1 LRLDLKTLIVE
12 DDFITSQ
19 VLREIMLA
27 FGETD
32 IAENGLI
39 AIDMIG
45 NAINADIPYNL
56 IFLDIMMPELDGQE
70 ALTLIRQIEKD
81 SGIIGLDCSKVLMTT
96 ALSDFSNIKTAFKNQ
111 CEGYII
117 KPIEKDKIINTLT
130 DLRIIE

>member
-1 LRLDLKTLIVE
+1 MKTLIVE

-27 FGETD
+27 FSDTD

-45 NAINADIPYNL
+45 NAINSDMPYNL

-70 ALTLIRQIEKD
+70 ALALIRQMEKEA
-81 SGIIGLDCSKVLMTT
+81 GIVGLDCSKILMTT

-117 KPIEKDKIINTLT
+117 KPIEKDKIINILS

>member
-1 LRLDLKTLIVE
+1 MKTLIV
-12 DDFITSQ
+12 DDDYITSQ

-27 FGETD
+27 FGETN

-45 NAINADIPYNL
+45 TAINNNIPYNL

-70 ALTLIRQIEKD
+70 ALTLIRQIEMEA
-81 SGIIGLDCSKVLMTT
+81 GIIGLDCAKILMTT
-96 ALSDFSNIKTAFKNQ
+96 ALSDFGNINTAFKNQ

-117 KPIEKDKIINTLT
+117 KPIEKDKIINTLAE
-130 DLRIIE
+130 LRIIE